1 MVFGKDVDTLS
12 IGTQCHVIVST
23 VPCDSENG
31 TGLPTIHWS
40 VESTA
45 YSYLDEDVDEDVD
58 EDDVVGDE
66 RRQFIFGYTS
76 WDAIFS

>member
-40 VESTA
+40 DESTA
-45 YSYLDEDVDEDVD
+45 YSYLDEDVDED
-58 EDDVVGDE
+58 DVVDDDD